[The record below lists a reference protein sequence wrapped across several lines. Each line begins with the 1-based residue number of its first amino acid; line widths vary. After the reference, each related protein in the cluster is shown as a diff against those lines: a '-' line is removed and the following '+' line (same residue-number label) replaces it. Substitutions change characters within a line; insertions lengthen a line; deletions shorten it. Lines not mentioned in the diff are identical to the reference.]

1 MKPRRPRMATAL
13 LASSAAA
20 AAVLL
25 AAALW
30 APDARADG
38 HAVAIETSREVYYY
52 GDHLSF
58 TVTVPGG
65 GGGGGV
71 DTAHFYIKHENGR
84 ASSAI
89 PIRLAGEQTVSTS
102 PFPFEPPPKGYPD
115 LPYPTGQYTLR
126 IEYGGSEAEA
136 SFALRDSGRI
146 VIPVWIK
153 DVTRLWVADQIDD
166 ATYAMSIEYLISS
179 GIIAV
184 PLQGEGGEAAAG
196 GGGEGG
202 NGGGGEGPVAIPAWI
217 KQSASWWVDGAIT
230 GDEYGRGLEYLIRSG
245 VVVV

>member
-20 AAVLL
+20 AVALL
-25 AAALW
+25 AAALC
-30 APDARADG
+30 APDALADG

-65 GGGGGV
+65 GGG

-136 SFALRDSGRI
+136 SFALRDSGRV

-166 ATYAMSIEYLISS
+166 ATYAVSIEYLISS

-184 PLQGEGGEAAAG
+184 PLQGGGGEAGAGNGDG
-196 GGGEGG
+196 GGGGRG
-202 NGGGGEGPVAIPAWI
+202 GPVVIPEWI
-217 KQSASWWVDGAIT
+217 KQSASWWVDGSIT
-230 GDEYGRGLEYLIRSG
+230 GDEYGRGLQYLIRSG